1 MTRIC
6 VRPNRLDRRTA
17 YPIRRLA
24 ARESATE
31 PRAPLSRWLAVAVGA
46 AAICV
51 VLGVSRPSAAR
62 DVYVATTGDDANP
75 GTQDRPWASVAK
87 AVAAM
92 RGAGPGTIWIGPGEY
107 YLETGLV
114 FDAQHAGTPDRPLVM
129 RATEPGAVRLTG
141 ARTVQG
147 LRPITADEARDLI
160 SPEARQHVLV
170 ADLSALGFPPL
181 APLPDKHR
189 DHGQAEVVFGDQPMQ
204 SARWPNEGFVEFDKV
219 VDSGASGITHWVSR
233 EVYRPGSFVFPGDR
247 AKRWNFERGVWLHGF
262 WCYEWSDEVLK
273 AASYDPATGELR
285 LAAKHAYG
293 IGSPHRPDAKH
304 PFYAL
309 HVFEELDQP
318 GEYYLDRQN
327 NRLFFWPPGDVTQT
341 PVRLTLCRQPLLRAD
356 GSAYLTIRDLTFENG
371 CDAAI
376 SIRNGRGC
384 RVENCLIRNLGRSGV
399 SLVGTDMVAAN
410 CEVTQVGS
418 YGILISGGVRKTL
431 TPGRCAIERCH
442 IHHVGRLNWEGGRC
456 AILDGCGNR
465 LTQNLFHD
473 GPTGAVA
480 YGGNEH
486 VLELN
491 EAHTMCIH
499 YADVGVFYTGR
510 DWASRGNIV
519 RWNYIHDV
527 AVKGGSGAQ
536 AIYLDDC
543 DSGEIVVGNITYRC
557 GNRGVL
563 LGGGRDN
570 TFRGN
575 IFIDQPIGIHVDGRG
590 PRGIV
595 FDRPD
600 SWNLL
605 AKCEALDYQSPLWRE
620 RYPRL
625 ARIMDENPLQ
635 PLGNVMRTNIFI
647 GCKKPFDIRKEVD
660 PNWLDRDDNLEAAL
674 TDWPEL
680 FDAGPPARL
689 NLSKL
694 AAVWEKLPGF
704 EPIPLDRIGP
714 DGKDEAP

>member
-1 MTRIC
+1 MRRVIC
-6 VRPNRLDRRTA
+6 
-17 YPIRRLA
+17 RLA
-24 ARESATE
+24 VVCA
-31 PRAPLSRWLAVAVGA
+31 
-46 AAICV
+46 
-51 VLGVSRPSAAR
+51 VLGVPLCAVAR
-62 DVYVATTGDDANP
+62 DVYVAKEGHDANL
-75 GTQDRPWASVAK
+75 GTQEKPLASIPK
-87 AVAAM
+87 AVEAM
-92 RGAGPGTIWIGPGEY
+92 RGSGPGTIWVGPGEY
-107 YLETGLV
+107 YLEKGLTL
-114 FDAQHAGTPDRPLVM
+114 DAQHAGTAEQPLVL
-129 RATEPGAVRLTG
+129 RGTEPGAVRLTG
-141 ARTVQG
+141 ARVVG
-147 LRPITADEARDLI
+147 HFRPITADEARPLI
-160 SPEARQHVLV
+160 SPEAKQHVLV
-170 ADLSALGFPPL
+170 ADLREQGFPPL
-181 APLPDKHR
+181 GPLPDKHR
-189 DHGQAEVVFGDQPMQ
+189 DHGQEEVVFGDRPMQ

-219 VDSGASGITHWVSR
+219 IDSGASGVTHWVSR
-233 EVYRPGSFVFPGDR
+233 TVYRPGSFQFPGER
-247 AKRWNFERGVWLHGF
+247 AKSWDFGRGVWLHGF

-273 AASYDPATGELR
+273 AASYDPASGELR

-293 IGSPHRPDAKH
+293 IGSPWRKESKH

-327 NRLFFWPPGDVTQT
+327 NRLYFWPPGDVKKT
-341 PVRLTLCRQPLLRAD
+341 PVRLSLCRQPLVRAD
-356 GSAYLTIRDLTFENG
+356 GSAYLTIRDLTIENG
-371 CDAAI
+371 CDAGLVM
-376 SIRNGRGC
+376 RNGRQC
-384 RVENCLIRNLGRSGV
+384 RVENCLVRNMGRSGI
-399 SLVGTDMVAAN
+399 SLSGSQMAAVR
-410 CEVTQVGS
+410 CEVTDVGS
-418 YGILISGGVRKTL
+418 SGISIQGGDRKTL
-431 TPGRCAIERCH
+431 TPGQCAIENCH
-442 IHHVGRLNWEGGRC
+442 VHHVGRLNWEGGRC
-456 AILDGCGNR
+456 AILGGCGNR
-465 LTQNLFHD
+465 LANNLFHH

-510 DWASRGNIV
+510 DWASQGNIV

-543 DSGEIVVGNITYRC
+543 DSGETVVGNIVYRC

-575 IFIDQPIGIHVDGRG
+575 IFIDQPIGIHVDARG

-605 AKCEALDYQSPLWRE
+605 AKCQELGYQSPLWKE

-625 ARIMDENPLQ
+625 ARTMDENPLQ
-635 PLGNVMRTNIFI
+635 PLGNSMHENILI
-647 GCKKPFDIRKEVD
+647 GCQKPFDLKKEVD
-660 PNWLDRDDNLEAAL
+660 PHWLDRANNAEWPL
-674 TDWPEL
+674 TEFPEL
-680 FDAGPPARL
+680 FEGGPPARL

-694 AAVWEKLPGF
+694 PAVWQKVAGF
-704 EPIPLDRIGP
+704 EPIPIERIGP
-714 DGKDEAP
+714 RPNR